1 MPDNNPGPNS
11 MAFWLVIMCI
21 YLRSKVRKLAQTF
34 AKMQQGKSDKHIV
47 WK

>member
-1 MPDNNPGPNS
+1 MPDNNADQNS

-21 YLRSKVRKLAQTF
+21 CLRSKVGKLAKTF

-47 WK
+47 